1 MTGQSSLI
9 TEIGH
14 EWPARIG
21 KTVKGMFVALAL
33 VVALEREPD
42 PRATLLALA
51 GAVLAFMVGELYDA
65 AIEAQIR
72 NRRGLAASEFRG
84 IALDQSFI
92 SVGATPVMVIFA
104 FAAAGLLSASLADN
118 IAVWTGVVLL
128 GLLGYVAARLAHE
141 SAIRCV
147 RYGLESA
154 VVGALVVA
162 LKVLVKEI

>member
-14 EWPARIG
+14 EWPARVG

-42 PRATLLALA
+42 PLATLLALA

-65 AIEAQIR
+65 AIETQIR
-72 NRRGLAASEFRG
+72 NRRGLTAAEFRV
-84 IALDQSFI
+84 IAFDQAFI
-92 SVGATPVMVIFA
+92 SVGASPVIVIFG
-104 FAAAGLLSASLADN
+104 FAAAGLLSASIADN

-128 GLLGYVAARLAHE
+128 GALGYVAGRLGHE
-141 SAIRCV
+141 SAIRCI
-147 RYGLESA
+147 RYGIESA
-154 VVGALVVA
+154 IVGALVVA